1 MAKVV
6 SFKAKNVFG
15 KDFNIVDTYDNVK
28 KLNQGLIAMLK
39 AIDELES
46 KKKNNV
52 TLMDYQEV
60 ISEEV
65 ITQTGKILGLTK
77 TDAEK
82 LKDMSYSEVFDFYK
96 DITDKFLHMAVPS
109 VEGIRKAFD
118 GSPVVEEEEKDPKS
132 KEDN

>member
-15 KDFNIVDTYDNVK
+15 KDFHIVDTYDNVK

-46 KKKNNV
+46 KKKDNV

-96 DITDKFLHMAVPS
+96 EITDKFLHMAVPS
-109 VEGIRKAFD
+109 VEGIRKAFG
-118 GSPVVEEEEKDPKS
+118 GSQVVEEEEKDPKS

>member
-46 KKKNNV
+46 KKKDNV

-65 ITQTGKILGLTK
+65 VKYGGVVEDSLTK
-77 TDAEK
+77 KTSFLIVPTGFGDQHSAASDKARKYGVPIVEIDQVPK
-82 LKDMSYSEVFDFYK
+82 YLEDHYK
-96 DITDKFLHMAVPS
+96 
-109 VEGIRKAFD
+109 
-118 GSPVVEEEEKDPKS
+118 
-132 KEDN
+132 

>member
-46 KKKNNV
+46 KKKDNV

-96 DITDKFLHMAVPS
+96 EITDKFLHMAVPS
-109 VEGIRKAFD
+109 VEGIRKAFG
-118 GSPVVEEEEKDPKS
+118 GSPVVEEKEKDPKS

>member
-46 KKKNNV
+46 KKKDNV

-96 DITDKFLHMAVPS
+96 EITDKFLHMAVPS
-109 VEGIRKAFD
+109 VEGIP
-118 GSPVVEEEEKDPKS
+118 PVVEEEEKDPKS

>member
-46 KKKNNV
+46 KKKDNV

-96 DITDKFLHMAVPS
+96 EITDKFLHMAVPS
-109 VEGIRKAFD
+109 VEGIRKAFG
-118 GSPVVEEEEKDPKS
+118 GSPVVDEEEKDPKS

>member
-46 KKKNNV
+46 KKKDNV

-96 DITDKFLHMAVPS
+96 EITDKFLHMAVPS
-109 VEGIRKAFD
+109 VEGIRS
-118 GSPVVEEEEKDPKS
+118 SPVVEEEEKDPKS